1 MDNIY
6 IDTHTH
12 LYDEAFD
19 SEADASVER
28 AILAGV
34 KKMVFPDIDSTTREK
49 MFSLSR
55 RHPGKVFP
63 CLGIHPTSI
72 TASFR
77 DVLDRIEDFRSCNE
91 DRIYAVGEVGMD
103 LYWSREFEKEQE
115 EALRIQLEWAS
126 SWNLPV
132 IIHSRDATGPLLRI
146 LKDCGNLSLRGVFHA
161 FSGSEE
167 TFKEL
172 SRLGEWY
179 IGIGGVLTF
188 KNSNLGETLK
198 KIPLDKMLLETDSPY
213 LTPVPFR
220 GKRNESSYIPYIAQ
234 KLAEVKGCSLEEIA
248 KTTTSNAEKLFGI

>member
-34 KKMVFPDIDSTTREK
+34 RKMVFPDIDSTTREK

-55 RHPGKVFP
+55 RHPDKVFP

-77 DVLDRIEDFRSCNE
+77 DELDRIEDFRRCNE

-115 EALRIQLEWAS
+115 E
-126 SWNLPV
+126 
-132 IIHSRDATGPLLRI
+132 
-146 LKDCGNLSLRGVFHA
+146 
-161 FSGSEE
+161 
-167 TFKEL
+167 
-172 SRLGEWY
+172 
-179 IGIGGVLTF
+179 
-188 KNSNLGETLK
+188 
-198 KIPLDKMLLETDSPY
+198 DK
-213 LTPVPFR
+213 
-220 GKRNESSYIPYIAQ
+220 
-234 KLAEVKGCSLEEIA
+234 
-248 KTTTSNAEKLFGI
+248 